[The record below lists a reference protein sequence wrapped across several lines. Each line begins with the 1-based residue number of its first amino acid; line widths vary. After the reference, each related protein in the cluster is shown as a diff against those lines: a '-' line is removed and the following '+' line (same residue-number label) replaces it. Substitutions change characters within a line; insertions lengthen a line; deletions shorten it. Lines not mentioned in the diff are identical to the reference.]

1 MTFGLRLKSSTRPKH
16 RIGQARLDS
25 SRDQRIQHARK
36 GTDMNRFGLSIA
48 RMIAPAFNA
57 GRVRY
62 CVSNSKTLAKTTTKT
77 V

>member
-1 MTFGLRLKSSTRPKH
+1 MIYPNRH
-16 RIGQARLDS
+16 ARLDS
-25 SRDQRIQHARK
+25 SADERIQHARK
-36 GTDMNRFGLSIA
+36 GTAMYRFGQSIA

-62 CVSNSKTLAKTTTKT
+62 CVSISKTMAKTTTKT

>member
-1 MTFGLRLKSSTRPKH
+1 MY
-16 RIGQARLDS
+16 
-25 SRDQRIQHARK
+25 
-36 GTDMNRFGLSIA
+36 RFGLSIA

-62 CVSNSKTLAKTTTKT
+62 CVSISKTTAKTTTKT

>member
-1 MTFGLRLKSSTRPKH
+1 M
-16 RIGQARLDS
+16 IGHPRLDS
-25 SRDQRIQHARK
+25 SADERIQHPRK

-62 CVSNSKTLAKTTTKT
+62 CVSISKTMAKTTTKT

>member
-1 MTFGLRLKSSTRPKH
+1 MYRL
-16 RIGQARLDS
+16 GQ
-25 SRDQRIQHARK
+25 
-36 GTDMNRFGLSIA
+36 SIA

-62 CVSNSKTLAKTTTKT
+62 CVSISKTTAKTTTKT